1 MVVITSYEEIN
12 LTNRNQH
19 KNQKRYEEFLE
30 SLIVKGN
37 MNIFFIKIILKNHVI
52 IMDKR
57 N

>member
-1 MVVITSYEEIN
+1 MVVITSYEKIN

-19 KNQKRYEEFLE
+19 KNQKRYKKFLK